1 VLATNI
7 LVHDYEMPIDGQI
20 AYFVPYLW
28 ELYKHE
34 QIHTASGPI
43 SHTFMPTTT
52 VYDAKQKQLDV
63 EKEFKAKQVQMISEE
78 INKEYV
84 EEKKKITARKP
95 RSNYDREYF
104 PNSIHLFLCL
114 SYSALYVVIY
124 RGVFSVVIKKQL
136 REL

>member
-1 VLATNI
+1 
-7 LVHDYEMPIDGQI
+7 MPIDGQI
-20 AYFVPYLW
+20 AFFVPFLW
-28 ELYKHE
+28 QFYKHE

-52 VYDAKQKQLDV
+52 VHDAKQKLLEV

-78 INKEYV
+78 INKEYA

-95 RSNYDREYF
+95 RSIYDRDYS
-104 PNSIHLFLCL
+104 PNSIHLFLCI

-124 RGVFSVVIKKQL
+124 RGVFSIVIKKQL